1 MTRTDE
7 FISLGLSNKAKALVL
22 KLNIILPQLNEIYS
36 CESVVPAGWFT
47 LTGCCAHSR
56 EAWMSTFFMELRRGN
71 LMRTEGDSL
80 EAEVSGVSAVLMSAT
95 EKQQKLHGVHGAIM
109 C

>member
-1 MTRTDE
+1 
-7 FISLGLSNKAKALVL
+7 
-22 KLNIILPQLNEIYS
+22 
-36 CESVVPAGWFT
+36 
-47 LTGCCAHSR
+47 
-56 EAWMSTFFMELRRGN
+56 MSTFFMELRKGN

-80 EAEVSGVSAVLMSAT
+80 EAQVSGVPVLLMSTT